1 VPALQAENIL
11 ETLKRVAAA
20 LRAADVPFALAGG
33 LAAWARGGPPTEKDV
48 DLLIRP
54 QDAERAHEA
63 LAADG
68 LRIETPPEGWLVKAY
83 DGDILV
89 DLIFEPTG
97 LQVDD
102 ALLERCDVCSVHAV
116 PMAVMR
122 VDDLLASKLLALTEH
137 HLDFGAVL
145 EIARALREQ
154 IDWPQLRGRTMHSPF
169 ARAFFVLLE
178 ELGICEP
185 EPRVADGHANG
196 SLHERPLASISHRRQ
211 PEPLKGLP

>member
-11 ETLKRVAAA
+11 DTLKRVAAA
-20 LRAADVPFALAGG
+20 LREADVPFALGGG

-54 QDAERAHEA
+54 QDAGRAQEA
-63 LAADG
+63 LAAAG
-68 LRIETPPEGWLVKAY
+68 LRTETPPEGWLVKAF

-89 DLIFEPTG
+89 DLIFRPTG
-97 LQVDD
+97 LDVDD
-102 ALLERCDVCSVHAV
+102 ELLERCDVCSVHAV

-154 IDWPQLRGRTMHSPF
+154 IDWPQLRRRTAESPF

-178 ELGICEP
+178 ELGVCERP
-185 EPRVADGHANG
+185 EPAAEHDASVLELPCVAH
-196 SLHERPLASISHRRQ
+196 SQ
-211 PEPLKGLP
+211 PLKGGLP